1 MDCFLAHIMNE
12 SERVNEKL
20 LVWMHKQRWAW
31 YKLLVLKPCNFHNN
45 ISSFVIISHS
55 QHYCA
60 LLLIIT
66 DCVATVI
73 YTTTGLQTTTEGC
86 CHHPQFGFPNIAI

>member
-1 MDCFLAHIMNE
+1 M
-12 SERVNEKL
+12 
-20 LVWMHKQRWAW
+20 
-31 YKLLVLKPCNFHNN
+31 KPCNFHNN
-45 ISSFVIISHS
+45 ISPFVIISHS

-73 YTTTGLQTTTEGC
+73 YTTTGLQTLHQGLLSSSLVASKGHKKPKSFNFFNQSTIHVNVVSPLDSKSSQQKKIGI
-86 CHHPQFGFPNIAI
+86 PS